1 MNQVARAAV
10 EIGERERDMTYS
22 LPFRAT
28 LAEYQQEAQQLYD
41 ALRAGDNGARWNF
54 KWMHP
59 RYKGKPVDD
68 VDAATLGLADAQL
81 VVAQEYAFN
90 KWDDLVKFTDA
101 VTRDGPILIFETGV
115 DAVVG
120 GDLVKLQSML
130 LEHRE
135 LPHARSTRRH
145 RATLLHY
152 IGANG
157 VEGSRQK
164 TPPNALDVM
173 KTLLEAGA
181 EPDAVADLYDG
192 KCTTMSMVVTSTHP
206 ARAGLQ
212 AALAEMLLDYGAS
225 PQGRGNAWASPA
237 MSALAFGYHETAAA
251 LASRGAA
258 PDTLAAAAGL
268 GLVDE
273 ARRLLPGASEKERH
287 IAVALAA
294 QHGQTDILEMLLDA
308 GEDPNRYNPDGW
320 HSHSTP
326 LHQAIAADHENVAR
340 LLIERGARTDI
351 KDTLYGGTPLGW
363 ADYCERTAI
372 AAWLRARESESA
384 PNG

>member
-1 MNQVARAAV
+1 MAF
-10 EIGERERDMTYS
+10 S
-22 LPFRAT
+22 LPFRAR
-28 LAEYQQEAQQLYD
+28 LAEYQQEAQRLYD
-41 ALRAGDNGARWNF
+41 ALQAGDNNARWNF

-59 RYKGKPVDD
+59 RYKGRPVDD
-68 VDAATLGLADAQL
+68 VDASTLGVIDAQL

-90 KWDDLVKFTDA
+90 KWDELVKFADA
-101 VTRDGPILIFETGV
+101 VTREGPIVTFETAV
-115 DAVVG
+115 DSVVS
-120 GDLVKLQSML
+120 GDLATLQSML
-130 LEHRE
+130 LEHPE

-145 RATLLHY
+145 HATLLHY

-157 VEGSRQK
+157 VEGSRQQ
-164 TPPNALDVM
+164 TPANALDIM
-173 KTLLEAGA
+173 KALLEAGA
-181 EPDAVADLYDG
+181 EPDAVADLYEG
-192 KCTTMSMVVTSTHP
+192 KCTTMSMVVTSAHP
-206 ARAGLQ
+206 AKAGLQ

-225 PQGRGNAWASPA
+225 PQGRGKSWTSPA
-237 MSALAFGYHETAAA
+237 MSALAFGYRDTAVA

-258 PDTLAAAAGL
+258 PDNLAAAAGL

-273 ARRLLPGASEKERH
+273 ARRLLPSASEKERH
-287 IAVALAA
+287 VAVALAA
-294 QHGQTDILEMLLDA
+294 QHGQTAILEMLLDA

-326 LHQAIAADHENVAR
+326 LHQAIAADHESAAR

-363 ADYCERTAI
+363 ADYCERPAI
-372 AAWLRARESESA
+372 AAWLRARESDAA